1 VTPMR
6 TSRKALAASFVAT
19 FAAGAACA
27 AGAAGVAGAA
37 GCDAKTSS
45 QQPPATPTVDVA
57 PAAASASPSAA
68 APGDS
73 SAAPSSSAAQ
83 TTPPP
88 APSFGRV
95 ERQPDGTC
103 MWFADV
109 HCPRTANGRIIPCN
123 PPPPHPVQCPPDGG
137 T

>member
-1 VTPMR
+1 MTCMR
-6 TSRKALAASFVAT
+6 TSRKALAASFVVT
-19 FAAGAACA
+19 F
-27 AGAAGVAGAA
+27 AA

-45 QQPPATPTVDVA
+45 QQPAAAPTVDVA
-57 PAAASASPSAA
+57 PANASATPTP

-73 SAAPSSSAAQ
+73 SAAASSSTAQ
-83 TTPPP
+83 TPPP

-95 ERQPDGTC
+95 EHQPDGTC

-109 HCPRTANGRIIPCN
+109 HCPRSANGRIIPCN
-123 PPPPHPVQCPPDGG
+123 PPPPHKVQCPGDGG

>member
-1 VTPMR
+1 MNSMR
-6 TSRKALAASFVAT
+6 TSRKALAASFVVT
-19 FAAGAACA
+19 F
-27 AGAAGVAGAA
+27 AA

-45 QQPPATPTVDVA
+45 QQPPAAPTVDVA
-57 PAAASASPSAA
+57 PANASATPTA

-73 SAAPSSSAAQ
+73 SAAGSSSAVQ
-83 TTPPP
+83 TPPP

-95 ERQPDGTC
+95 ERQPDGSC

-109 HCPRTANGRIIPCN
+109 HCPRSTNGRIIPCN
-123 PPPPHPVQCPPDGG
+123 PPPPHRVQCPADGG